1 MGLKDKIFA
10 DMKAAMKAGDVLKRE
25 TLRLL
30 DAMIKNTEI
39 EKMKKEK
46 GLTDEEIISVIQKA
60 VKQRKDSVDLFK
72 KGGRTDLAEKE
83 EGEIAILTA
92 YLPEQM
98 SEAEVQKKVKTII
111 KQAGVT
117 SKAEMGKVMGM
128 AMGQLKGQADG
139 NLVRKIVEAE
149 LK

>member
-1 MGLKDKIFA
+1 
-10 DMKAAMKAGDVLKRE
+10 
-25 TLRLL
+25 
-30 DAMIKNTEI
+30 
-39 EKMKKEK
+39 
-46 GLTDEEIISVIQKA
+46 
-60 VKQRKDSVDLFK
+60 
-72 KGGRTDLAEKE
+72 
-83 EGEIAILTA
+83 
-92 YLPEQM
+92 M